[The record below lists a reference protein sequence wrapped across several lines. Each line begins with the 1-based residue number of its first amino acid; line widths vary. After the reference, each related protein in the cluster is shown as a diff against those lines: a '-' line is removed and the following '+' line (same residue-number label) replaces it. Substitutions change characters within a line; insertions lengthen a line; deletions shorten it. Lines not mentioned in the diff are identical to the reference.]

1 MTESSDERP
10 SNDGWLKP
18 GFVVDGYEIIRKIG
32 EGGMGA
38 VWEARHG
45 TLNKRVAIKTLLPVL
60 ASDHEL
66 VTRFVREGR
75 AIASIEHPN
84 VVNVMD
90 VGVTNGVP
98 YLVMEY
104 ISGEPLADL
113 LARET
118 RLSPKGV
125 ANIAVPILCALGVAH
140 DHGIIH
146 RDVKP
151 ENILLATSADGPV
164 TPMLLDFGV
173 SKVADE
179 PKQITRNRAFLGTPE
194 YMSLEQINSSGDVDG
209 RTDVYAMGVVLYEC
223 LTGVR
228 PFESESLIDLLR
240 MISEGH
246 FVPLNQR
253 VPELPPELVNIV
265 HTALAPK
272 AHQRF
277 SGVRDLARALFPF
290 AGSRVRAAYGEALG
304 IGDLSNPKYALS
316 APPNSLRPEEKMA
329 LGVARTISSSSGPS
343 SIPVVASQ
351 PTAGT
356 GASSLTK
363 IAVGLLGLIA
373 VLLIAGIYILRPTE
387 QREMVRKTPAE
398 RPAPPAVVVAPI
410 APTPAPPAPPAPEP
424 VIAPVVETRTPTTPR
439 PRHPNA
445 VPHHWAPADA
455 QHRPNR
461 PWSPPPPTTSRTPVL
476 SRPL

>member
-1 MTESSDERP
+1 MTESSDDRP
-10 SNDGWLKP
+10 STDGWLKP

-60 ASDHEL
+60 ANDHEL
-66 VTRFVREGR
+66 VSRFVREGR

-90 VGVTNGVP
+90 VGVTHGVP

-104 ISGEPLADL
+104 ISGESLADL
-113 LARET
+113 LARES
-118 RLSPKGV
+118 RLSPKAV
-125 ANIAVPILCALGVAH
+125 ANIVVPILCALGVAH

-151 ENILLATSADGPV
+151 ENILLATSTDGPV

-316 APPNSLRPEEKMA
+316 APPTSLRPEEKMA
-329 LGVARTISSSSGPS
+329 LGVARTISSSSGPTS
-343 SIPVVASQ
+343 VPISVPQ

-356 GASSLTK
+356 ASSSLTK
-363 IAVGLLGLIA
+363 IAVALLGLIA
-373 VLLIAGIYILRPTE
+373 VLLIAGIYILRPPE
-387 QREMVRKTPAE
+387 RREALRKTLAE
-398 RPAPPAVVVAPI
+398 RAATPPLVVAPI
-410 APTPAPPAPPAPEP
+410 APTPAPPAPQP
-424 VIAPVVETRTPTTPR
+424 VIAPVAETHTATTPR
-439 PRHPNA
+439 SRRPNA
-445 VPHHWAPADA
+445 APHHWAPADA
-455 QHRPNR
+455 QHRQSR
-461 PWSPPPPTTSRTPVL
+461 PWSPPPTSTSRTPVL